1 MACQHAD
8 YVLRVIKTIIFRYEM
23 NQAGFKLS
31 RRIGYILGKVRLKSS
46 LKHFG
51 KARWNNYL
59 GRIGLRVLGKDR

>member
-1 MACQHAD
+1 MCPMCPGSSK
-8 YVLRVIKTIIFRYEM
+8 LKFFRYEM